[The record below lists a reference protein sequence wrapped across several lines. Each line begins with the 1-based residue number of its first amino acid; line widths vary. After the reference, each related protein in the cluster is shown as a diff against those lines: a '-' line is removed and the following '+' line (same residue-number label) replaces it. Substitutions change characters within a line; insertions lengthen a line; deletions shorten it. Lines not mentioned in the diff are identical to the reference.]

1 MGFGERVYV
10 IVACDVLVRN
20 AGVVGNTVF
29 GFRRTLCLCLI
40 LYLRVVLLFVVWRV
54 YWY

>member
-29 GFRRTLCLCLI
+29 RFWRILCRCLV
-40 LYLRVVLLFVVWRV
+40 LYLCVVLLFVVWRV